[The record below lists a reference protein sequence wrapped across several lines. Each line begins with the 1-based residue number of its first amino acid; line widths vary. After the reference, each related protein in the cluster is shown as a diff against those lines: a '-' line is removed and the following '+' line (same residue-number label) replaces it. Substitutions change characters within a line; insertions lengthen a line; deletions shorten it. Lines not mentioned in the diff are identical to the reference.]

1 MPYVEDDNGNH
12 FIDSDGNKIN
22 FSVSYEID
30 NIPAYIHR
38 EMIHINNNGHIDT
51 ENRILVIRDGV
62 DANHAVSKA
71 QLDGAITNL
80 KSEITTL
87 IQSSIQT
94 ALNKFSSD
102 FRKALIEFRNKQIR
116 GRIGRK
122 SLTIPKTNH
131 TWIKLLDASEIDGA
145 TTLQDII
152 IQNVYIRRND
162 RFHHAKSDL
171 VASKFEQLEFLFD
184 SDEKAYYCYF
194 NACPNDWSMECFI
207 EYIKIPKEISVEDSD
222 EDNE

>member
-1 MPYVEDDNGNH
+1 MPYVEDENGDHITDENGN
-12 FIDSDGNKIN
+12 KLEYT
-22 FSVSYEID
+22 VSYKHTDFVYVNRE
-30 NIPAYIHR
+30 PLYIK
-38 EMIHINNNGHIDT
+38 NNGHVDT
-51 ENRILVIRDGV
+51 ENRNLVIK
-62 DANHAVSKA
+62 DAINSNHAVSKA

-145 TTLQDII
+145 TTLQDS
-152 IQNVYIRRND
+152 NTKCLY
-162 RFHHAKSDL
+162 K
-171 VASKFEQLEFLFD
+171 K
-184 SDEKAYYCYF
+184 K
-194 NACPNDWSMECFI
+194 
-207 EYIKIPKEISVEDSD
+207 
-222 EDNE
+222 